1 MDCFIYDRDLG
12 HERVKPTCFLLIWEA
27 RREWPIFEVDFG
39 YQINIDI
46 LSIFSI
52 VKHMPDEAYLE
63 PSRTSTIKISCGF
76 CKEAPL

>member
-12 HERVKPTCFLLIWEA
+12 HERVKPTWFLLIWEA

-46 LSIFSI
+46 L
-52 VKHMPDEAYLE
+52 
-63 PSRTSTIKISCGF
+63 
-76 CKEAPL
+76 